1 MNQFFDDE
9 DDGKDLEMET
19 KPATAVENSESN
31 SLSSSGDGDVDG
43 AMQSL
48 GGSLPPELMVYTIT
62 SEEIEIIVKHFFRGI
77 LDNDFF
83 FFLYGETQVSWIR
96 GDGVRNRR
104 IKYARSVIGDEAV
117 DQAIEEAQ
125 AEFKERVDPRLWDIY
140 ENGSDEQW
148 REVWAESWR
157 NIREWDCAGDL
168 KQMDELESK
177 YPSDLIV
184 LVLYHWG
191 PGRPRTV
198 LAFSTADSELVPLLE
213 ASTRFEVLTT
223 KSQIRGVTAN
233 AEFRHRGFIRAR
245 RQGGDWLFDFPGS
258 TPGTLAHGFL
268 ESVRNQ
274 IKKALSEAVDEQEDD
289 DLAFEI

>member
-1 MNQFFDDE
+1 
-9 DDGKDLEMET
+9 
-19 KPATAVENSESN
+19 
-31 SLSSSGDGDVDG
+31 
-43 AMQSL
+43 
-48 GGSLPPELMVYTIT
+48 MVYTIT

-77 LDNDFF
+77 LGNDFF
-83 FFLYGETQVSWIR
+83 FFLYGRTEISWIR
-96 GDGVRNRR
+96 GDNVRNKR
-104 IKYARSVIGDEAV
+104 INYARSVIGDEAV

-125 AEFKERVDPRLWDIY
+125 AEFKEKADPRLWDIY

-148 REVWAESWR
+148 REVQAESWR
-157 NIREWDCAGDL
+157 AVLDPNCAGDL

-184 LVLYHWG
+184 LVLYGWG
-191 PGRPRTV
+191 VGRPRTV

-233 AEFRHRGFIRAR
+233 AQFRHREFIRAR
-245 RQGGDWLFDFPGS
+245 RQGGDWLFDFPCS
-258 TPGTLAHGFL
+258 TRGTLARSFL
-268 ESVRNQ
+268 ESVVDK
-274 IKKALSEAVDEQEDD
+274 IKKALGEAVDEQEDD